1 MGVRQAQNKKIYI
14 ETEYDNILVVNPNEV
29 YDSNGGRQERLVDHE
44 DLVYYANLETF
55 LIPRTKLAVGEGFPT
70 IENTTIA
77 VLASGEEDLKVNFLK
92 PKGKNFFDTSW
103 SNQLTGEGVR
113 GGDGINQTVERPI
126 SIDNRKVFQRSVKG
140 KEDTQLLGIKSIRVN
155 IKGTGVPEVNIE
167 MVDIQGRSLFEQGD
181 NSLYSAFFNY
191 PYPLFYL
198 TLKGYYGKAIRY
210 RLSLLSF
217 NATFD
222 ADTGNYNISLKLV
235 GKFTALLFDTPLA
248 YAVTAPKMYNT
259 QITVTEPNGNKTYFN
274 TYKGRQKLN
283 EVYDIYERKGLIPAG
298 FPRYSLEEFVYRA
311 QKFTTD
317 LQSDLV
323 ERTDFTKLNDL
334 EDFSRS
340 LEKLKKEIF
349 EYAINNVVDR
359 NSFYVV
365 GEEIY
370 YPFKKELTYQ
380 SREDFKTKITER
392 IQAYTDDLKRNST
405 FGENPIFSTSA
416 TTQQL
421 FNLKQNNER
430 YQINVTIKGL
440 TDILKKLDFN
450 TWSSNKQDVLNT
462 YSSRNLRPLDLE
474 NNTTE
479 YQNFLLNEQKNALL
493 ETKVKDQNGQWVEET
508 PDYLVFG
515 DKLVSDGTFVKNS
528 YLDKL
533 DIMSTSLKAKQ
544 KIIEDELTKYYS
556 EKQLKSPTQGGL
568 GFNPTIRNVFA
579 IIFAGADAFY
589 RLMEENHE
597 QAWNVRTDKS
607 RLLAV
612 IGNNTSSVDAPKSI
626 LKSSTELNSDNVVY
640 PWPLYYTLEKQE
652 NGSDLYTIQYPG
664 DAKYINQTRAYDYR
678 VWPEVGFVESYI
690 KASLE
695 KAKEEKNYTFPNT
708 KDVTSYVSCNAIEYP
723 FKTAP
728 YQDLNAIKTFYE
740 IFERSYLCS
749 HYGNLPTDIS
759 QKNQIDK
766 FYGDIE
772 SSNLQLVAGSN
783 IEINQ
788 TLKLNKFDLKTLVE
802 YMKKISN
809 DGNGQSWQT
818 FIRDYFNTDYIK
830 TLLENVNE
838 IYSIDT
844 IDGSS
849 IKVSATLPLA
859 NKMKEFLEDSGT
871 SKKQT
876 LDVYP
881 FTDTDWLKKYMSNG
895 DNLSSFED
903 YNNTTRSYIYL
914 DDKKTIAR
922 VNATEKY
929 QNLKLFTNNSV
940 FSNNTQP
947 ILSNSETGEP
957 IDSAISLK
965 NFFTTRKY
973 EDLYLTESYVDYGSN
988 YTGNVK
994 TSIQTTSLLN
1004 TPYFVNS
1011 IIDGVQ
1017 KQKIGEENPF
1027 VALGYMYLNSL
1038 PLITTKEKI
1047 KDITD
1052 NVTTDLDYLAAT
1064 FNKFSSI
1071 HQVPYAWVLKYGS
1084 IWHRYK
1090 TYVEKNIDILEDT
1103 WKDFDYTI
1111 AYDPTTAS
1119 TSTKY
1124 TILNYSGVPTTITL
1138 QNVTLY
1144 TTSFNNFVRKDY
1156 FDTGFYP
1163 GVINSIEY
1171 YLNGKDLITDYTPS
1185 SFSTLYTDEGLR
1197 IGFNPSNEIYSYPQG
1212 FDPTKP
1218 IRELI
1223 KRNLFSY
1230 RTYRTP
1236 DVDGQPKNIIMYP
1249 SMGGIPFDQSIY
1261 ECFTDQKKMTEDLYE
1276 NKSMFNGTV
1285 RSVWGMSHFGY
1296 FNNSLVK
1303 KPLPTEYLK
1312 IIKTNTDKQN
1322 DFDIASTQS
1331 EYSMIDEIFSIF
1343 DVNLLD
1349 KMEEK
1354 FLNFCKF
1361 NPSSDDLKLNDENIT
1376 PTYTQTNGLTNGN
1389 LKSLKPQIQS
1399 IFSFQDIFFNQVN
1412 ETVDSQ
1418 YLINQQ
1424 ITNMY
1429 ESIKSFVNFDCIL
1442 KVANPINFDKKLFN
1456 SFSTLAN
1463 LQSVDKLRFDPYVKG
1478 SLPGDG
1484 SQTTL
1489 LQSVTSLPQSWATL
1503 RKYLGFSLVPN
1514 VDYPQQVND
1523 VYPSVPSVSA
1533 QTSGTT
1539 GTTSAT
1545 TVVVSVPLQLEYRGD
1560 SSTIFPSDNQSRYFN
1575 VRKSDGNFQVYK
1587 FLGEIDPDTIDSRL
1601 EMINIYKP
1609 NSNIEDNS
1617 NIVQSGSEFGSL
1629 SDYSYVIDVYDT
1641 PGLYQLVLTY
1651 SPNSPQSL
1659 ETTKI
1664 VANIS
1669 TLPGLQTTTPQLLN
1683 AAGVAQPLSGTQTC
1697 AVADFFIE
1705 NNIRFTSQNII
1716 ALYPIIRIYV
1726 EQKRLDPGFNKN
1738 KLNTLINNYLQDRQ
1752 TLQNAMVN
1760 ETFSNLNKNLKN
1772 IEVQTD
1778 IPPTPLNGDTTK
1790 LSLYNTLKTFN
1801 DKWIAGSDLKNNTL
1815 FEDFLFMDRSNSD
1828 LGDSFTLDIEKVVKR
1843 IDLDNNQQQ
1852 SLMSLVSSILEDNY
1866 FIFMAM
1872 PAYVNFY
1879 GIQKAQKNAQPL
1891 QDVEVGNSL
1900 FGTYLDVDYTQS
1912 SPKFLCLYVGNP
1924 SEYPKPKE
1932 NSFNRFG
1939 DDSFDLRVPD
1949 NPIRRTGNINYSLN
1963 NRVVGFAVDFGIR
1976 NQNIFKSLG
1985 LDMSEMKN
1993 TSESF
1998 KVYAD
2003 MGNSVSGDKVA
2014 QQSQSLYSIY
2024 KSRSYNC
2031 TVSSMGNAMIQPT
2044 MYFILRHVP
2053 MFYGPY
2059 WITEVNHNIS
2069 ERGFD
2074 TEFKGSR
2081 IPKYAL
2087 PKVDNLMASVNKQ
2100 IIATLK
2106 QLANKDNSA
2115 KVLELTQAEK
2125 DASKNPTLQTLN
2137 GDDKKC
2143 QENIPTEF
2151 ASVPFEPLI
2160 QTTFTKTDLIPII
2173 EQTTT
2178 DKTMRAMLLGLSQ
2191 ILTSVTENDGVFNC
2205 INFNPYEIST
2215 NKSYGGSLNSF
2226 IKKQSCV
2233 SIGNTSR
2240 RLAKFDSFLEACQYI
2255 NGFMSGPMNN
2265 INALKTLNPN
2275 SNQDKSY
2282 GNALF
2287 QIAYTSWVTDEAFG
2301 KPNAVPP
2308 VPPLTPQQIKSV
2320 TQTKFPPNQAT
2331 YQSYVQKFTDAW
2343 IEFK

>member
-1 MGVRQAQNKKIYI
+1 MAARQVQNKRIYI
-14 ETEYDNILVVNPNEV
+14 ETEYDNILVVNPNEI
-29 YDSNGGRQERLVDHE
+29 YGPNGARQERLVDHE

-55 LIPRTKLAVGEGFPT
+55 LIPRTKLAIGEAFPT

-77 VLASGEEDLKVNFLK
+77 TLFGGEEDLKVNFLK
-92 PKGKNFFDTSW
+92 PKGKQYFDTSW
-103 SNQLTGEGVR
+103 SNQLTGEGSR
-113 GGDGINQTVERPI
+113 GTNALNQTVETPI
-126 SIDNRKVFQRSVKG
+126 SVDGRRVFQRSVK
-140 KEDTQLLGIKSIRVN
+140 KYEDTQLLGIKSIRVN

-222 ADTGNYNISLKLV
+222 ADTGNYNISLKLI

-248 YAVTAPKMYNT
+248 YAVNAPKMYNT
-259 QITVTEPNGNKTYFN
+259 QITVTEPNGNKSSFN

-283 EVYDIYERKGLIPAG
+283 EVYDIYERKGLIPKG
-298 FPRYSLEEFVYRA
+298 FPRYSLEEFVNKA

-317 LQSDLV
+317 IQTELSQKK
-323 ERTDFTKLNDL
+323 DFTKLNDL

-340 LEKLKKEIF
+340 LDKLNKEIYEF
-349 EYAINNVVDR
+349 SINNVVDR
-359 NSFYVV
+359 SSFYVV

-380 SREDFKTKITER
+380 SREDFKIQITKR
-392 IQAYTDDLKRNST
+392 IQAYTNDLKRNTT
-405 FGENPIFSTSA
+405 FGENP
-416 TTQQL
+416 TQT
-421 FNLKQNNER
+421 NNDEK

-440 TDILKKLDFN
+440 NDILKKLDFN
-450 TWSSNKQDVLNT
+450 AWSSNKQDVVNT
-462 YSSRNLRPLDLE
+462 YQVRYPGRFIDGTSAS
-474 NNTTE
+474 TE
-479 YQNFLLNEQKNALL
+479 YQNFLKKEQDIALL
-493 ETKVKDQNGQWVEET
+493 DTRVKDENGDWIEET

-515 DKLVSDGTFVKNS
+515 DKLVADGTYVKNS

-544 KIIEDELTKYYS
+544 KIIEDDLTKFYS
-556 EKQLKSPTQGGL
+556 EKQLKNPSQGGL
-568 GFNPTIRNVFA
+568 GFKPSIRNVFA

-597 QAWNVRTDKS
+597 DAWNVRTDKS
-607 RLLAV
+607 RVLSV
-612 IGNNTSSVDAPKSI
+612 IGDKNYSVDALNTIS
-626 LKSSTELNSDNVVY
+626 KSSTELNDNNVVY
-640 PWPLYYTLEKQE
+640 PWPLYFTLEKQD

-664 DAKYINQTRAYDYR
+664 DAKYITRTKAYDYK
-678 VWPEVGFVESYI
+678 VWPEVGFVEAYI
-690 KASLE
+690 KSTLE
-695 KAKEEKNYTFPNT
+695 KEKEEKKYTYDNE
-708 KDVTSYVSCNAIEYP
+708 KDVTKFVSCNAIEFP

-740 IFERSYLCS
+740 IFERTYLCS
-749 HYGNLPTDIS
+749 YYGNLPTDIS
-759 QKNQIDK
+759 QKKQIDK

-772 SSNLQLVAGSN
+772 SENIKLVASSN

-788 TLKLNKFDLKTLVE
+788 ILKTSKFDLKTLIE

-809 DGNGQSWQT
+809 DGKGQSWQT
-818 FIRDYFNTDYIK
+818 FIRDYFNTEYIK
-830 TLLENVNE
+830 TLLDNVNE

-849 IKVSATLPLA
+849 IKVSAILPLSK
-859 NKMKEFLEDSGT
+859 NMKEFLEDSGT

-881 FTDTDWLKKYMSNG
+881 FTDTEWLKKYMSNG

-929 QNLKLFTNNSV
+929 QNLKLFTSNSV
-940 FSNNTQP
+940 FGNNTQP
-947 ILSNSETGEP
+947 LLSNSQTGQP
-957 IDSAISLK
+957 IDSQLALK
-965 NFFTTRKY
+965 NYYTTRTY
-973 EDLYLTESYVDYGSN
+973 EQLYLTESYVDYGTS
-988 YTGNVK
+988 YTGNVG

-1004 TPYFVNS
+1004 TPYFVNALM
-1011 IIDGVQ
+1011 DGVQ
-1017 KQKIGEENPF
+1017 KQKVGDVNPF
-1027 VALGYMYLNSL
+1027 AALGYMYLNSL

-1047 KDITD
+1047 KDITN

-1071 HQVPYAWVLKYGS
+1071 HQVPYAWILKYGS

-1090 TYVEKNIDILEDT
+1090 TYVEKNIDILEET
-1103 WKDFDYTI
+1103 WKDFDYTF
-1111 AYDPTTAS
+1111 AYDPNSGNTFTT
-1119 TSTKY
+1119 Y
-1124 TILNYSGVPTTITL
+1124 TILNYSGTPTNISLQKPIITL
-1138 QNVTLY
+1138 PPL
-1144 TTSFNNFVRKDY
+1144 FNASWKDY

-1171 YLNGKDLITDYTPS
+1171 YLNGKDLITGYSASNFS
-1185 SFSTLYTDEGLR
+1185 SLYTNDGLR
-1197 IGFNPSNEIYSYPQG
+1197 IGINPSNQVYSYGKG
-1212 FDPTKP
+1212 FDPSNP

-1230 RTYRTP
+1230 RTFRSP
-1236 DVDGQPKNIIMYP
+1236 DVDGQPRKIIMYP

-1261 ECFTDQKKMTEDLYE
+1261 ECFTPQKKMTEDLYE

-1296 FNNSLVK
+1296 FNSSLLK
-1303 KPLPTEYLK
+1303 MPLPTEYLK
-1312 IIKTNTDKQN
+1312 IVKTNTDKQN
-1322 DFDIASTQS
+1322 DFDITNTQS
-1331 EYSMIDEIFSIF
+1331 KYSMIDEIFSIF

-1361 NPSSDDLKLNDENIT
+1361 NPTADDLKLNDENIT
-1376 PTYTQTNGLTNGN
+1376 PSYIQTNGLTNGN
-1389 LKSLKPQIQS
+1389 LKSLKPQIEN
-1399 IFSFQDIFFNQVN
+1399 IFSYQDTFFEQVN
-1412 ETVDSQ
+1412 ETVDTQS
-1418 YLINQQ
+1418 LMNQQ
-1424 ITNMY
+1424 INNMY

-1442 KVANPINFDKKLFN
+1442 KIANPINFNKKLFN
-1456 SFSTLAN
+1456 SFSTLASV
-1463 LQSVDKLRFDPYVKG
+1463 QSVDKLIFDPYVKG

-1484 SQTTL
+1484 TSTTL
-1489 LQSVTSLPQSWATL
+1489 LQSTTSLPQSWATL

-1514 VDYPQQVND
+1514 VDYPNQVNN

-1533 QTSGTT
+1533 QTSVTT
-1539 GTTSAT
+1539 ATTSAT
-1545 TVVVSVPLQLEYRGD
+1545 TVVVSTPLQLEYRGD
-1560 SSTIFPSDNQSRYFN
+1560 SSTIFPSNNQSRYIN
-1575 VRKSDGNFQVYK
+1575 VRKSDGNYQVFK
-1587 FLGEIDPDTIDSRL
+1587 FLGETNVNLIDSRIEL
-1601 EMINIYKP
+1601 FQIFEP
-1609 NSNIEDNS
+1609 NSNIEDLN
-1617 NIVQSGSEFGSL
+1617 NVVQSSSTFGINNN
-1629 SDYSYVIDVYDT
+1629 YSYVVEVQDV
-1641 PGLYQLVLTY
+1641 PGLYQLVITY
-1651 SPNSPQSL
+1651 SPNTPTSF

-1669 TLPGLQTTTPQLLN
+1669 TIAGLQTTIPQTAN
-1683 AAGVAQPLSGTQTC
+1683 ASSVAQPLSGTQSC

-1716 ALYPIIRIYV
+1716 NLYPIIRLYV

-1738 KLNTLINNYLQDRQ
+1738 KLNTLINNFLQDRE

-1760 ETFSNLNKNLKN
+1760 ETFTKLNKDLKN
-1772 IEVQTD
+1772 IEVDYGLPQ
-1778 IPPTPLNGDTTK
+1778 TPLNGDTTK

-1801 DKWIAGSDLKNNTL
+1801 DKWIAGSDLKTNTL

-1828 LGDSFTLDIEKVVKR
+1828 LGDSFTLDLEKVVNR
-1843 IDLDNNQQQ
+1843 LNIDSKQDQ
-1852 SLMSLVSSILEDNY
+1852 SLMNVVSNILEDNY

-1879 GIQKAQKNAQPL
+1879 GIQQAGKNGQPSEDS
-1891 QDVEVGNSL
+1891 QAGNSL
-1900 FGTYLDVDYTQS
+1900 FGTYLEVDYTQS

-1939 DDSFDLRVPD
+1939 DDSFDLRVSD
-1949 NPIRRTGNINYSLN
+1949 NPLRVSDPNRNYSLN

-1976 NQNIFKSLG
+1976 NQNMFKSLG

-1993 TSESF
+1993 TSETY

-2031 TVSSMGNAMIQPT
+2031 TVQSMGNAMIQPT

-2087 PKVDNLMASVNKQ
+2087 PKVDNLLASVNKQ
-2100 IIATLK
+2100 VIATLK
-2106 QLANKDNSA
+2106 QLAGKDKSA
-2115 KVLELTQAEK
+2115 EVLLLTEEEK
-2125 DASKNPTLQTLN
+2125 NASKNPTLQTLN
-2137 GDDKKC
+2137 GDDSKC
-2143 QENIPTEF
+2143 QQNIPTEF
-2151 ASVPFEPLI
+2151 ASIPFETLV
-2160 QTTFTKTDLIPII
+2160 QTPFTITEIIPFI

-2178 DKTMRAMLLGLSQ
+2178 DKGMRALLLGLAQ
-2191 ILTSVTENDGVFNC
+2191 ILPSVTENNGMFNS
-2205 INFNPYEIST
+2205 INFNPYEILT
-2215 NKSYGGSLNSF
+2215 VRNFGGGLNSL

-2233 SIGNTSR
+2233 SVKNNSYR
-2240 RLAKFDSFLEACQYI
+2240 FVKFDSFLESIQFVKAYMTAPLNNL
-2255 NGFMSGPMNN
+2255 NGLVS
-2265 INALKTLNPN
+2265 INPN

-2282 GNALF
+2282 GAALF
-2287 QIAYTSWVTDEAFG
+2287 QIAYTSWLTNLASG
-2301 KPNAVPP
+2301 NPTAVPP
-2308 VPPLTPQQIKSV
+2308 VPPLTTTAQIKSA
-2320 TQTKFPPNQAT
+2320 TQNKYPPNQAD

-2343 IEFK
+2343 VRFK